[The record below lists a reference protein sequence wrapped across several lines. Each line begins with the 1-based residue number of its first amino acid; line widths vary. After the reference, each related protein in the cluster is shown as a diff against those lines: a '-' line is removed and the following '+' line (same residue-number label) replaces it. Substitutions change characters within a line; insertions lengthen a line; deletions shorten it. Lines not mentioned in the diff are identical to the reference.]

1 MTHLTESPIRTAL
14 FVDFDQVYGG
24 LYRIRPEAAE
34 RFATQPDK
42 WLRFFEE
49 GHHVQGLDDEAE
61 ATQRIILVRKCY
73 LNPVGSVRNAVPG
86 PYRAGPPLRDVQ
98 DSFSKYRAYFT
109 RAAFSVVDCPPL
121 TSRGKNSAD
130 IVMAMDIVDALG
142 HKTHFE
148 EFIILSGDADFTP
161 VLLRLRE
168 HDRATTILGDTL
180 VAAAYRAACDNQ
192 VRQQDF
198 IEQAMGMSAAAP
210 IARDTED
217 RPDGARPS
225 LITNVTHAV
234 ASYLRQ
240 GGPRPINHLIP
251 VFNGFPEFV
260 YPTDGLKWF
269 GYGSLTRLVDEMAQR
284 EPALEIDKSD
294 PSFWV
299 LSCLPSSESPSM
311 EDETEL
317 TDRIIAC
324 VRDIL
329 TKEPEPVPMARL
341 GQLVRHQLPLGQN
354 TDWPG
359 SVLFADLLR
368 DANDPHIAVI
378 PDPPGFAHDPIVHPR
393 REGRPQAP
401 GEQGPDMRALI
412 AKVTRVSGCPALRPD
427 EFRLLFE
434 QMAAELQHL
443 NGTSRVP
450 WTQWYLASAIYE
462 RCAEQ
467 GARISRDAVS
477 YVLTSLENAGYNWHA
492 GPDYHTGD
500 NLTDT
505 FLDNLEALCEGAR
518 LELSDEELGMLEEWI
533 SDTPFEPEAPAP
545 TEEDAAMALKN
556 ADAA

>member
-1 MTHLTESPIRTAL
+1 MAEAPIRTAL

-49 GHHVQGLDDEAE
+49 GQHVQGLGEGDEP
-61 ATQRIILVRKCY
+61 TQRVILVRKCY
-73 LNPVGSVRNAVPG
+73 LNPVGSVRNAMPSA
-86 PYRAGPPLRDVQ
+86 YRAGPPSRDSQ
-98 DSFSKYRAYFT
+98 DNFSKYRAYFT

-130 IVMAMDIVDALG
+130 IVMAMDIIDALA

-198 IEQAMGMSAAAP
+198 IEQAMGLSAAAP
-210 IARDTED
+210 IARDGDD
-217 RPDGARPS
+217 RSDNGRPL
-225 LITNVTHAV
+225 LIDNVTQAV
-234 ASYLRQ
+234 ATYLRQ

-260 YPTDGLKWF
+260 YPADGLKWF
-269 GYGSLTRLVDEMAQR
+269 GYGSLTRLVDEMASR
-284 EPALEIDKSD
+284 EAALQIDKSD

-299 LSCLPSSESPSM
+299 LSCAPAADLPPGE
-311 EDETEL
+311 EDEQAIET
-317 TDRIIAC
+317 IVAC
-324 VRDIL
+324 VKEIL
-329 TKEPEPVPMARL
+329 SNETDPIPLARL
-341 GQLVRHQLPLGQN
+341 GQIVRNRLQMDADTN
-354 TDWPG
+354 WPG
-359 SVLFADLLR
+359 GARFGDLLR
-368 DANDPHIAVI
+368 EANDPHVAVI
-378 PDPPGFAHDPIVHPR
+378 PDPPGFAHDPILHPR
-393 REGRPQAP
+393 QDGRPQGAIEP
-401 GEQGPDMRALI
+401 GDEMRALV

-443 NGTSRVP
+443 NGAAQVP

-467 GARISRDAVS
+467 GARITRDAVS

-492 GPDYHTGD
+492 GPGDHTPD
-500 NLTDT
+500 MLTDT

-518 LELSDEELGMLEEWI
+518 LELSDEELTLLEEWI
-533 SDTPFEPEAPAP
+533 SDTPLG
-545 TEEDAAMALKN
+545 TDAQD
-556 ADAA
+556 DATDVV

>member
-1 MTHLTESPIRTAL
+1 LAEAPIRTAL

-49 GHHVQGLDDEAE
+49 GCHVQGLDDNDEP
-61 ATQRIILVRKCY
+61 TQRVILVRKCY
-73 LNPVGSVRNAVPG
+73 LNPVGSVRNAAPN
-86 PYRAGPPLRDVQ
+86 PYRSGPPGRDSQ
-98 DSFSKYRAYFT
+98 DNFSKYRAYFT

-130 IVMAMDIVDALG
+130 IVMAMDIIDALA

-168 HDRATTILGDTL
+168 HDRATTILGDAL

-198 IEQAMGMSAAAP
+198 IEQAMGMSATAP
-210 IARDTED
+210 IAHDSED
-217 RPDGARPS
+217 RPDGSRPS
-225 LITNVTHAV
+225 LITNVTQAV
-234 ASYLRQ
+234 AAYLRQ

-284 EPALEIDKSD
+284 EPALQIDKSD

-299 LSCLPSSESPSM
+299 LSCLPSSETPP
-311 EDETEL
+311 EIDEEAL
-317 TDRIIAC
+317 TARIIAC

-329 TKEPEPVPMARL
+329 TKEPEPVPLARL
-341 GQLVRHQLPLGQN
+341 GQIVRHQLPLSQ
-354 TDWPG
+354 DAEWPG
-359 SVLFADLLR
+359 GARFGDLLR
-368 DANDPHIAVI
+368 DADDPHIAVI
-378 PDPPGFAHDPIVHPR
+378 MEPPGFAHDPILHPR
-393 REGRPQAP
+393 REGRPLPLAEP
-401 GEQGPDMRALI
+401 GSEMRALI

-427 EFRLLFE
+427 EFRMVFE

-443 NGTSRVP
+443 NGASRVP
-450 WTQWYLASAIYE
+450 WTQWYLASAVYE

-467 GARISRDAVS
+467 GASISRDAVS

-492 GPDYHTGD
+492 GSDYHNSD

-518 LELSDEELGMLEEWI
+518 LELSDEELMLLEEWI
-533 SDTPFEPEAPAP
+533 SDTPLEPEPLD
-545 TEEDAAMALKN
+545 TDSGEQAAAG
-556 ADAA
+556 

>member
-1 MTHLTESPIRTAL
+1 MAEAPIRTAL

-49 GHHVQGLDDEAE
+49 GQHVKGLDEGDEP
-61 ATQRIILVRKCY
+61 TQRVILVRKCY
-73 LNPVGSVRNAVPG
+73 LNPVGSVRNAVPS
-86 PYRAGPPLRDVQ
+86 PYRSGPPGRDAQ

-130 IVMAMDIVDALG
+130 IVMAMDIIDALG

-198 IEQAMGMSAAAP
+198 IEQAMGLSAAAP
-210 IARDTED
+210 ILHDAED

-225 LITNVTHAV
+225 LITNVTQAV

-260 YPTDGLKWF
+260 YPSDGLKWF
-269 GYGSLTRLVDEMAQR
+269 GYGSLTRLVDEMASR
-284 EPALEIDKSD
+284 EPALQIDKSD

-299 LSCLPSSESPSM
+299 LSCLPASDSSPDID
-311 EDETEL
+311 DEAL
-317 TDRIIAC
+317 IARIVTC
-324 VRDIL
+324 VKDIL
-329 TKEPEPVPMARL
+329 AKEPEPLPLARL
-341 GQLVRHQLPLGQN
+341 GQIVRHKLPLSQDA
-354 TDWPG
+354 DWPG
-359 SVLFADLLR
+359 GARFGDLLR

-378 PDPPGFAHDPIVHPR
+378 PDPPGFAHDPILQPR
-393 REGRPQAP
+393 REGRPQGATEP
-401 GEQGPDMRALI
+401 GDEMRALV
-412 AKVTRVSGCPALRPD
+412 AKVTQVSGCPALRPD

-443 NGTSRVP
+443 NGASRVP
-450 WTQWYLASAIYE
+450 WTQWYLASAVYE

-467 GARISRDAVS
+467 GGRITRDAVS

-492 GPDYHTGD
+492 GADYHSAD

-518 LELSDEELGMLEEWI
+518 LELSDDELALLEEWV
-533 SDTPFEPEAPAP
+533 SDTSVDPDAVEETPTERAEAP
-545 TEEDAAMALKN
+545 
-556 ADAA
+556 

>member
-1 MTHLTESPIRTAL
+1 MAEAPIRTAL

-49 GHHVQGLDDEAE
+49 GRHVQGLDDTDEP
-61 ATQRIILVRKCY
+61 TQRVILVRKCY
-73 LNPVGSVRNAVPG
+73 LNPVGSVRNAVAS
-86 PYRAGPPLRDVQ
+86 PYRSGPPIRDPQ

-198 IEQAMGMSAAAP
+198 IEQAMGMSATAP
-210 IARDTED
+210 IVQDAED

-225 LITNVTHAV
+225 LITNVTMAV
-234 ASYLRQ
+234 ANYLRQ

-284 EPALEIDKSD
+284 DPALQIDKSD

-299 LSCLPSSESPSM
+299 LSCLPSSETPPALDDA
-311 EDETEL
+311 EQ
-317 TDRIIAC
+317 TDRILAC

-329 TKEPEPVPMARL
+329 TKEPEPVPLARL
-341 GQLVRHQLPLGQN
+341 GQLVRHQLPLAQDA
-354 TDWPG
+354 DWPG
-359 SVLFADLLR
+359 GVPLAALLAD
-368 DANDPHIAVI
+368 AQDPHIAVI
-378 PDPPGFAHDPIVHPR
+378 ADPPGFAHDPIVHPR
-393 REGRPQAP
+393 RENRQLATT
-401 GEQGPDMRALI
+401 EEAHDLRALI
-412 AKVTRVSGCPALRPD
+412 AKVTRVSGCPALRPN

-450 WTQWYLASAIYE
+450 WTQWYLASAVYE

-467 GARISRDAVS
+467 GARITRDAVS

-492 GPDYHTGD
+492 GSDYHSAD

-518 LELSDEELGMLEEWI
+518 LELSDEELGLLEEWI
-533 SDTPFEPEAPAP
+533 SDTQVEPAPAESAP
-545 TEEDAAMALKN
+545 DEPAAAN
-556 ADAA
+556 

>member
-1 MTHLTESPIRTAL
+1 MAESPIRTAL

-49 GHHVQGLDDEAE
+49 GRHVEGWDNPED
-61 ATQRIILVRKCY
+61 ATQRVILVRKCY
-73 LNPVGSVRNAVPG
+73 LNPVGSVRHAIP
-86 PYRAGPPLRDVQ
+86 PAYRAGPPQHDPQ
-98 DSFSKYRAYFT
+98 DNFSKYRAYFT

-130 IVMAMDIVDALG
+130 IVMAMDIIDALG

-180 VAAAYRAACDNQ
+180 VAAAYRAACDNP

-198 IEQAMGMSAAAP
+198 IENAMGMSASAP
-210 IARDTED
+210 MVRDPED

-225 LITNVTHAV
+225 LITNVTAAV
-234 ASYLRQ
+234 AAYLRQ

-269 GYGSLTRLVDEMAQR
+269 GYGSLTRLVDEMAHLD
-284 EPALEIDKSD
+284 PALQIDKSD

-299 LSCLPSSESPSM
+299 LSCLPESEAPGTS
-311 EDETEL
+311 DEAL
-317 TDRIIAC
+317 TARILDC

-329 TKEPEPVPMARL
+329 AKEPDPVPLARL
-341 GQLVRHQLPLGQN
+341 GQLVRHQLPLPPDV
-354 TDWPG
+354 DWPG
-359 SVLFADLLR
+359 GVTFADLLN
-368 DANDPHIAVI
+368 DAEDPHIAVI
-378 PDPPGFAHDPIVHPR
+378 GDPPAFAHDPIVQPR
-393 REGRPQAP
+393 REARPPLPDEQAH
-401 GEQGPDMRALI
+401 DVRAVM
-412 AKVTRVSGCPALRPD
+412 AKVTRVSGCPALRPH
-427 EFRLLFE
+427 EFRMVFE

-443 NGTSRVP
+443 NGVSRVP
-450 WTQWYLASAIYE
+450 WTQWYLATAVYE

-467 GARISRDAVS
+467 GATIGRDAVT
-477 YVLTSLENAGYNWHA
+477 YVLTSLENADYNWHA
-492 GPDYHTGD
+492 GPDFHTAE

-505 FLDNLEALCEGAR
+505 FLDSLEALCEGAR
-518 LELSDEELGMLEEWI
+518 LELSDDELGMLEDWV
-533 SDTPFEPEAPAP
+533 SNSLYEP
-545 TEEDAAMALKN
+545 DAAEEPAQTPQV
-556 ADAA
+556 DAA

>member
-1 MTHLTESPIRTAL
+1 MAESPIRTAL

-49 GHHVQGLDDEAE
+49 GRHVLGADSDDET
-61 ATQRIILVRKCY
+61 TQRVILVRKCY
-73 LNPVGSVRNAVPG
+73 LNPVGSVRNAVAPA
-86 PYRAGPPLRDVQ
+86 YRSGPPNRDSQ

-130 IVMAMDIVDALG
+130 IVMAMDIIDALG

-192 VRQQDF
+192 VWQQDF
-198 IEQAMGMSAAAP
+198 IEHAMGMSAQAP
-210 IARDTED
+210 ITRDPED
-217 RPDGARPS
+217 RPDGSRPS
-225 LITNVTHAV
+225 LITNVTQAV
-234 ASYLRQ
+234 ANYLRQ

-269 GYGSLTRLVDEMAQR
+269 GYGSLTRLVDEMAGR
-284 EPALEIDKSD
+284 EPALQIDKSD

-299 LSCLPSSESPSM
+299 LSCLPSSETP
-311 EDETEL
+311 EQDEAAL
-317 TDRIIAC
+317 VQRIITC

-329 TKEPEPVPMARL
+329 TKEPEPVPLARL
-341 GQLVRHQLPLGQN
+341 GQLVRHQLPMAQN
-354 TDWPG
+354 ADWPG
-359 SVLFADLLR
+359 GRLLADLLR
-368 DANDPHIAVI
+368 GANDPHIAVI
-378 PDPPGFAHDPIVHPR
+378 GDPPVLAHDPIVHPR
-393 REGRPQAP
+393 REGRQQAAAEP
-401 GEQGPDMRALI
+401 GHDMKALVT
-412 AKVTRVSGCPALRPD
+412 KVTRVSGCPALRSD
-427 EFRLLFE
+427 EFRLMFE

-443 NGTSRVP
+443 NGASRVP
-450 WTQWYLASAIYE
+450 WTQWYLASAVYE

-467 GARISRDAVS
+467 VARITRDAVS

-492 GPDYHTGD
+492 GPDYHSAD

-518 LELSDEELGMLEEWI
+518 LELTDEELGMLEEWI
-533 SDTPFEPEAPAP
+533 SDTPFEGDEAA
-545 TEEDAAMALKN
+545 EAAQSE

>member
-1 MTHLTESPIRTAL
+1 MAEAPIRTAL

-49 GHHVQGLDDEAE
+49 GRHVQGLLEDDET
-61 ATQRIILVRKCY
+61 TQRVILVRKCY
-73 LNPVGSVRNAVPG
+73 LNPVGSVRNSAAG
-86 PYRAGPPLRDVQ
+86 QFRAGLPVRDTQ
-98 DSFSKYRAYFT
+98 DNFSKYRAYFT

-130 IVMAMDIVDALG
+130 IVMAMDIIDALG

-198 IEQAMGMSAAAP
+198 IEQAMGLSAAAAP
-210 IARDTED
+210 VRDAED
-217 RPDGARPS
+217 RADGGRSS
-225 LITNVTHAV
+225 LIANVTRAV
-234 ASYLRQ
+234 AAYLRQ

-269 GYGSLTRLVDEMAQR
+269 GYGSLTRLADEMAQR
-284 EPALEIDKSD
+284 DPAIQIDKSD

-299 LSCLPSSESPSM
+299 LSCLPESESEP
-311 EDETEL
+311 EADPEET
-317 TDRIIAC
+317 TARIVAC

-329 TKEPEPVPMARL
+329 AKEPEPVPLARL
-341 GQLVRHQLPLGQN
+341 GQLVRSQLPMHRDA
-354 TDWPG
+354 DWPNG
-359 SVLFADLLR
+359 ARFADLLR
-368 DANDPHIAVI
+368 DAEDPHIAVI
-378 PDPPGFAHDPIVHPR
+378 PDPPGFAHDPIVHPL
-393 REGRPQAP
+393 REGRSPSQTGP
-401 GEQGPDMRALI
+401 GDEMRALV
-412 AKVTRVSGCPALRPD
+412 AKITQVSGCPALRPN

-443 NGTSRVP
+443 NGASRVP
-450 WTQWYLASAIYE
+450 WTQWYLASAVYE

-467 GARISRDAVS
+467 GARITRDAVS

-492 GPDYHTGD
+492 GADYHTGD

-518 LELSDEELGMLEEWI
+518 LELSDAELALLEEWI
-533 SDTPFEPEAPAP
+533 SDAQIEPDAHPEEPAEP
-545 TEEDAAMALKN
+545 TELQ
-556 ADAA
+556 

>member
-1 MTHLTESPIRTAL
+1 MAEAPIRTAL

-49 GHHVQGLDDEAE
+49 GRHVQGLLEDDET
-61 ATQRIILVRKCY
+61 TQRVILVRKCY
-73 LNPVGSVRNAVPG
+73 LNPVGSVRNSAAG
-86 PYRAGPPLRDVQ
+86 QFRAGLPVRDAQ
-98 DSFSKYRAYFT
+98 DNFSKYRAYFT

-130 IVMAMDIVDALG
+130 IVMAMDIIDALG

-198 IEQAMGMSAAAP
+198 IEQAMGLSAAAP
-210 IARDTED
+210 IARDSED

-225 LITNVTHAV
+225 LITNVTQAV
-234 ASYLRQ
+234 ATYLRQ

-260 YPTDGLKWF
+260 YPADGLKWF
-269 GYGSLTRLVDEMAQR
+269 GYGSLTRLADEMAQR
-284 EPALEIDKSD
+284 EPALQIDKSD

-299 LSCLPSSESPSM
+299 LSCLPASEAPPEP
-311 EDETEL
+311 EDAEVTA
-317 TDRIIAC
+317 RIIAC

-329 TKEPEPVPMARL
+329 TKEPEPVPLARL
-341 GQLVRHQLPLGQN
+341 GQLVRHQLPGLHDR
-354 TDWPG
+354 DWPG
-359 SVLFADLLR
+359 GVRFADLLR
-368 DANDPHIAVI
+368 DANDAHIAVL
-378 PDPPGFAHDPIVHPR
+378 PDPPGFAHDPILHPR
-393 REGRPQAP
+393 REGRLQGATEP
-401 GEQGPDMRALI
+401 GGEMRALV
-412 AKVTRVSGCPALRPD
+412 AKVTQVSGCPALRSD

-443 NGTSRVP
+443 NGASRVP
-450 WTQWYLASAIYE
+450 WTQWYLASAVYE

-467 GARISRDAVS
+467 GARITRDAVS

-492 GPDYHTGD
+492 GSDYHTSD
-500 NLTDT
+500 ALTDT
-505 FLDNLEALCEGAR
+505 FLDNVEALCEGAR
-518 LELSDEELGMLEEWI
+518 LELSDDELTLLEEWI
-533 SDTPFEPEAPAP
+533 SDAQIMPESAGEEAGDPAEVGQGTAP
-545 TEEDAAMALKN
+545 
-556 ADAA
+556 

>member
-1 MTHLTESPIRTAL
+1 MAESPIRTAL

-49 GHHVQGLDDEAE
+49 GRHVIGPDSEE
-61 ATQRIILVRKCY
+61 ETTQRVILVRKCY
-73 LNPVGSVRNAVPG
+73 LNPVGSVRNAVAPS
-86 PYRAGPPLRDVQ
+86 YRSGPPIRDSQ

-130 IVMAMDIVDALG
+130 IVMAMDIIDALG

-192 VRQQDF
+192 VWQQDF
-198 IEQAMGMSAAAP
+198 IEHAMGMSAQAP
-210 IARDTED
+210 ITRDPED

-225 LITNVTHAV
+225 LITNVTQAV
-234 ASYLRQ
+234 ANYLRQ

-269 GYGSLTRLVDEMAQR
+269 GYGSLTRLVDEMAGR
-284 EPALEIDKSD
+284 EPALQIDKSD

-299 LSCLPSSESPSM
+299 LSCLPSSETP
-311 EDETEL
+311 EQDEAAL
-317 TDRIIAC
+317 IQRIIAC

-329 TKEPEPVPMARL
+329 TKEPEPVPLARL
-341 GQLVRHQLPLGQN
+341 GQLVRHQLPMAQDA
-354 TDWPG
+354 DWPG
-359 SVLFADLLR
+359 GRLLADLLR
-368 DANDPHIAVI
+368 EANDPHIAVI
-378 PDPPGFAHDPIVHPR
+378 SDPPGFAHDPIVHPR
-393 REGRPQAP
+393 REGRQQPSAD
-401 GEQGPDMRALI
+401 QGHDIKALMT
-412 AKVTRVSGCPALRPD
+412 KVTRVSGCPALRPS
-427 EFRLLFE
+427 EFRLMFE

-443 NGTSRVP
+443 NGASRVP
-450 WTQWYLASAIYE
+450 WTQWYLASAVYE

-492 GPDYHTGD
+492 GPDYHSAD

-518 LELSDEELGMLEEWI
+518 LELTDEELGMLEEWI
-533 SDTPFEPEAPAP
+533 SDTPFEGDEASEAAEPE
-545 TEEDAAMALKN
+545 

>member
-1 MTHLTESPIRTAL
+1 MAESPIRTAL

-49 GHHVQGLDDEAE
+49 GRHVLGPDTDEE
-61 ATQRIILVRKCY
+61 TTQRVILVRKCY
-73 LNPVGSVRNAVPG
+73 LNPVGSVRNSVSSFH
-86 PYRAGPPLRDVQ
+86 RSGPPVRDPQ

-130 IVMAMDIVDALG
+130 IVMAMDIIDALA

-192 VRQQDF
+192 VWQQDF
-198 IEQAMGMSAAAP
+198 IEHAMGMSAQAP
-210 IARDTED
+210 ITRDPED

-225 LITNVTHAV
+225 LITNVTQAV
-234 ASYLRQ
+234 ANYLRQ

-269 GYGSLTRLVDEMAQR
+269 GYGSLTRLVDEMAGR
-284 EPALEIDKSD
+284 EPALQVDKSD

-299 LSCLPSSESPSM
+299 LSCLPSSETP
-311 EDETEL
+311 EPDEGEL
-317 TDRIIAC
+317 TRRIVAC

-329 TKEPEPVPMARL
+329 TKEPEPVPLARL
-341 GQLVRHQLPLGQN
+341 GQLVRHQLPMAQN
-354 TDWPG
+354 ADWPG
-359 SVLFADLLR
+359 GGLLADLLR
-368 DANDPHIAVI
+368 GANDPHIAVI
-378 PDPPGFAHDPIVHPR
+378 PDPPGFAHDPILHPR
-393 REGRPQAP
+393 REGRPQQPA
-401 GEQGPDMRALI
+401 EQGHDMKALVT
-412 AKVTRVSGCPALRPD
+412 KVTRVSGCPALRSD
-427 EFRLLFE
+427 EFRLMFE

-443 NGTSRVP
+443 NGASRVP
-450 WTQWYLASAIYE
+450 WTQWYLASAVYE

-492 GPDYHTGD
+492 GPDYHSAD

-518 LELSDEELGMLEEWI
+518 LELTDEELGMLEEWI
-533 SDTPFEPEAPAP
+533 SDTPFEPDGSSETAEP
-545 TEEDAAMALKN
+545 E

>member
-1 MTHLTESPIRTAL
+1 MAEAPIRTAL

-49 GHHVQGLDDEAE
+49 GRHVQGFDENE
-61 ATQRIILVRKCY
+61 EPTQRVILVRKCY
-73 LNPVGSVRNAVPG
+73 LNPVGSVRNSMPG
-86 PYRAGPPLRDVQ
+86 PFRNGTPGRDAQ
-98 DSFSKYRAYFT
+98 DNFSKYRAYFT

-130 IVMAMDIVDALG
+130 IVMAMDIIDALG

-198 IEQAMGMSAAAP
+198 IEQAMGLTAATAVP
-210 IARDTED
+210 RDVED
-217 RPDGARPS
+217 RPDGTRPS
-225 LITNVTHAV
+225 LVTNVTQAV

-260 YPTDGLKWF
+260 YPADGLKWF
-269 GYGSLTRLVDEMAQR
+269 GFGSLTRLVEEMAQR
-284 EPALEIDKSD
+284 EPTLQIDKND

-299 LSCLPSSESPSM
+299 LSCLPATDSP
-311 EDETEL
+311 TEPVDNADL
-317 TDRIIAC
+317 IAQVLGC
-324 VRDIL
+324 VREIL
-329 TKEPEPVPMARL
+329 AQEPEPVPLARL
-341 GQLVRHQLPLGQN
+341 GQLVRHHLPTLR
-354 TDWPG
+354 DSEWPG
-359 SVLFADLLR
+359 GARLGDLLR
-368 DANDPHIAVI
+368 DAQDPHIVVL
-378 PDPPGFAHDPIVHPR
+378 PHPPGYAHDPILQPL
-393 REGRPQAP
+393 REGRLHAAT
-401 GEQGPDMRALI
+401 EHDDEMRALV
-412 AKVTRVSGCPALRPD
+412 AKITQVSGCPALRPD
-427 EFRLLFE
+427 EYRLLFE

-443 NGTSRVP
+443 NGTSQVP
-450 WTQWYLASAIYE
+450 WTQWYLASAVYE

-467 GARISRDAVS
+467 GARITRDAVS
-477 YVLTSLENAGYNWHA
+477 YVLTSLENAGYNWQA
-492 GPDYHTGD
+492 GPDYHTSD

-505 FLDNLEALCEGAR
+505 FLDNVEALCEGAR
-518 LELSDEELGMLEEWI
+518 LELSDEELALLEEWI
-533 SDTPFEPEAPAP
+533 CDAPAEPVATEAPSGDP
-545 TEEDAAMALKN
+545 VQVE
-556 ADAA
+556 

>member
-1 MTHLTESPIRTAL
+1 MAEAPIRTAL

-49 GHHVQGLDDEAE
+49 GRHVQGLDEAE
-61 ATQRIILVRKCY
+61 DATQRVILVRKCY
-73 LNPVGSVRNAVPG
+73 LNPVGSVRNAVATS
-86 PYRAGPPLRDVQ
+86 YRAGAPARDSQ
-98 DSFSKYRAYFT
+98 ESFSKYRAYFT

-130 IVMAMDIVDALG
+130 IVMAMDIIDALA
-142 HKTHFE
+142 HKTQFE

-198 IEQAMGMSAAAP
+198 IEQAMGMSASAA
-210 IARDTED
+210 IARDPED

-225 LITNVTHAV
+225 LITNVTQAV

-260 YPTDGLKWF
+260 YPADGLKWF
-269 GYGSLTRLVDEMAQR
+269 GYGSLTRLVDEMAGRDPRLQV
-284 EPALEIDKSD
+284 DKSD

-299 LSCLPSSESPSM
+299 LSCLPESDAPPTA
-311 EDETEL
+311 DEAEMIE
-317 TDRIIAC
+317 RILVC

-329 TKEPEPVPMARL
+329 TKEPEPVPLARL
-341 GQLVRHQLPLGQN
+341 GQIVRHQLPLGPDA
-354 TDWPG
+354 DWPG
-359 SVLFADLLR
+359 GALFADLLR
-368 DANDPHIAVI
+368 NAHDPHIAVI
-378 PDPPGFAHDPIVHPR
+378 PEPPGFAYDPVSHAR
-393 REGRPQAP
+393 RESRGRPIADEAS
-401 GEQGPDMRALI
+401 GMRALI
-412 AKVTRVSGCPALRPD
+412 DKVTQVSGCPALRPA

-443 NGTSRVP
+443 NGASRVP
-450 WTQWYLASAIYE
+450 WTQWYLASAVYE

-467 GARISRDAVS
+467 GARISRDSVS

-492 GPDYHTGD
+492 GSDYHTDD

-518 LELSDEELGMLEEWI
+518 LELSDDELALLESWV
-533 SDTPFEPEAPAP
+533 SDTPVDLDTDSTHEDREA
-545 TEEDAAMALKN
+545 AA
-556 ADAA
+556 D

>member
-1 MTHLTESPIRTAL
+1 MAESPIRTAL

-49 GHHVQGLDDEAE
+49 GHHVQGLEDENE

-73 LNPVGSVRNAVPG
+73 LNPVGSVRNAVPS
-86 PYRAGPPLRDVQ
+86 PFRSGPPLRDTQ

-130 IVMAMDIVDALG
+130 IVMAMDIIDALG

-210 IARDTED
+210 IARDAED

-225 LITNVTHAV
+225 LITNVTQAV
-234 ASYLRQ
+234 ASYLHQ

-284 EPALEIDKSD
+284 DPTLQIDKSD

-299 LSCLPSSESPSM
+299 LSSSPSSEFPPTQ
-311 EDETEL
+311 DEAEL
-317 TDRIIAC
+317 TDRIVAC

-329 TKEPEPVPMARL
+329 TKEPEPVPLARL
-341 GQLVRHQLPLGQN
+341 GQLVRHQLPLAQDA
-354 TDWPG
+354 DWPG
-359 SVLFADLLR
+359 GVLFADLLR
-368 DANDPHIAVI
+368 GAHDPHIAII

-393 REGRPQAP
+393 REARPQTA
-401 GEQGPDMRALI
+401 GEQGHDLRALI

-443 NGTSRVP
+443 NGASRVP
-450 WTQWYLASAIYE
+450 WTQWYLASAVYE

-467 GARISRDAVS
+467 GARITRDAVS

-533 SDTPFEPEAPAP
+533 SDTPFEPESAAPA
-545 TEEDAAMALKN
+545 EADATPAPPN

>member
-1 MTHLTESPIRTAL
+1 MAEAPIRTAL

-49 GHHVQGLDDEAE
+49 GQHVKGLDEGDE
-61 ATQRIILVRKCY
+61 ATQRVILVRKCY
-73 LNPVGSVRNAVPG
+73 LNPVGSVRNAAPS
-86 PYRAGPPLRDVQ
+86 PYRSGPPSRDLQ
-98 DSFSKYRAYFT
+98 DNFSKYRAYFT

-130 IVMAMDIVDALG
+130 IVMAMDIIDALG

-198 IEQAMGMSAAAP
+198 IEQAMGLSAAAP
-210 IARDTED
+210 IARDADD
-217 RPDGARPS
+217 RSDGSRPT
-225 LITNVTHAV
+225 LIDHVTQAV
-234 ASYLRQ
+234 AAYLRQ

-260 YPTDGLKWF
+260 YPSDGLKWF
-269 GYGSLTRLVDEMAQR
+269 GYGSLTRLVDEMASR
-284 EPALEIDKSD
+284 EDALQVDKSD

-299 LSCLPSSESPSM
+299 LSCLPS
-311 EDETEL
+311 EDMPDAPDDDDATAA
-317 TDRIIAC
+317 IVAC
-324 VRDIL
+324 VKDIL
-329 TKEPEPVPMARL
+329 SSEPEPIPLARL
-341 GQLVRHQLPLGQN
+341 GQIVRHRLQLGQDA
-354 TDWPG
+354 DWPG
-359 SVLFADLLR
+359 GARFGDLLR
-368 DANDPHIAVI
+368 DANDPHIVVI
-378 PDPPGFAHDPIVHPR
+378 PDPPGFAHDPIAYPG
-393 REGRPQAP
+393 REGRPQGAIEP
-401 GEQGPDMRALI
+401 GDEMRALV
-412 AKVTRVSGCPALRPD
+412 AKITQVSGCPALRPA

-434 QMAAELQHL
+434 QMAAELQTL
-443 NGTSRVP
+443 NGAARVP
-450 WTQWYLASAIYE
+450 WTQWYLASAVYE

-467 GARISRDAVS
+467 GARITRDAVS

-492 GPDYHTGD
+492 GPDYHTAD
-500 NLTDT
+500 TLTDT

-518 LELSDEELGMLEEWI
+518 LELSDDELGLLEEWV
-533 SDTPFEPEAPAP
+533 SDTLIEHDTSEAPPEEPAAP
-545 TEEDAAMALKN
+545 
-556 ADAA
+556 

>member
-1 MTHLTESPIRTAL
+1 MAESPIRTAL

-49 GHHVQGLDDEAE
+49 GHHVQGLEDENE

-73 LNPVGSVRNAVPG
+73 LNPVGSVRNAVPS
-86 PYRAGPPLRDVQ
+86 PFRSGPPLRDTQ

-130 IVMAMDIVDALG
+130 IVMAMDIIDALG

-210 IARDTED
+210 IARDAED

-225 LITNVTHAV
+225 LITNVTQAV
-234 ASYLRQ
+234 ASYLHQ

-284 EPALEIDKSD
+284 DPTLQIDKSD

-299 LSCLPSSESPSM
+299 LSSSPSSEFPPTQ
-311 EDETEL
+311 DETEL
-317 TDRIIAC
+317 TDRIVAC

-329 TKEPEPVPMARL
+329 SREPEPVPLARL
-341 GQLVRHQLPLGQN
+341 GQLVRHQLPLAQDA
-354 TDWPG
+354 DWPG
-359 SVLFADLLR
+359 GVLFADLLR
-368 DANDPHIAVI
+368 GAHDPHIAII

-393 REGRPQAP
+393 REARPQTA
-401 GEQGPDMRALI
+401 GEQGHDLRALI

-443 NGTSRVP
+443 NGASRVP
-450 WTQWYLASAIYE
+450 WTQWYLASAVYE

-467 GARISRDAVS
+467 GARITRDAVS

-533 SDTPFEPEAPAP
+533 SDTPFEPESAAPA
-545 TEEDAAMALKN
+545 EADATPAPPN

>member
-1 MTHLTESPIRTAL
+1 MAESPIRTAL

-49 GHHVQGLDDEAE
+49 GRHVLGSDTEEE
-61 ATQRIILVRKCY
+61 ATQRVILVRKCY
-73 LNPVGSVRNAVPG
+73 LNPVGSVRNAVASS
-86 PYRAGPPLRDVQ
+86 YRSGPPIRDTQ

-130 IVMAMDIVDALG
+130 IVMAMDIIDALA

-192 VRQQDF
+192 VWQQDF
-198 IEQAMGMSAAAP
+198 IEHAMGMSAQAP
-210 IARDTED
+210 ITRDPED

-225 LITNVTHAV
+225 LITNVTQAV
-234 ASYLRQ
+234 ANYLRQ

-269 GYGSLTRLVDEMAQR
+269 GYGSLTRLVDEMAGR
-284 EPALEIDKSD
+284 EPALQIDKSD

-299 LSCLPSSESPSM
+299 LSCLPGSETP
-311 EDETEL
+311 EQDEAAL

-329 TKEPEPVPMARL
+329 TKEPEPVPLARL
-341 GQLVRHQLPLGQN
+341 GQLVRHQLPMAQN
-354 TDWPG
+354 ADWPG
-359 SVLFADLLR
+359 GRLLADLLR
-368 DANDPHIAVI
+368 EANDPHIAVI
-378 PDPPGFAHDPIVHPR
+378 SAPPGFAHDPIVHPR
-393 REGRPQAP
+393 REGLQQAAAEP
-401 GEQGPDMRALI
+401 GHDMLALVT
-412 AKVTRVSGCPALRPD
+412 KVTRVSGCPGLRSD
-427 EFRLLFE
+427 EFRLMFE

-443 NGTSRVP
+443 NGASRVP
-450 WTQWYLASAIYE
+450 WTQWYLASAVYE

-467 GARISRDAVS
+467 GARITRDAVS

-492 GPDYHTGD
+492 GPDYHSSD

-518 LELSDEELGMLEEWI
+518 LELTDEELGMLEEWI
-533 SDTPFEPEAPAP
+533 SDTPFEG
-545 TEEDAAMALKN
+545 EDASEAAESN

>member
-1 MTHLTESPIRTAL
+1 MAEAPIRTAL

-49 GHHVQGLDDEAE
+49 GQHVQGLDENDEP
-61 ATQRIILVRKCY
+61 TQRVILVRKCY
-73 LNPVGSVRNAVPG
+73 LNPVGSVRNSVPG
-86 PYRAGPPLRDVQ
+86 LYRAGLPVRDTQ
-98 DSFSKYRAYFT
+98 DNFSKYRAYFT

-130 IVMAMDIVDALG
+130 IVMAMDIIDALG

-198 IEQAMGMSAAAP
+198 IEQAMGLSAATVQDA
-210 IARDTED
+210 ED

-225 LITNVTHAV
+225 LITNVTQAV
-234 ASYLRQ
+234 AAYLRQ

-260 YPTDGLKWF
+260 YPADGLKWF
-269 GYGSLTRLVDEMAQR
+269 GFGSLTRLVDEMAQR
-284 EPALEIDKSD
+284 EPALQVDKSD

-299 LSCLPSSESPSM
+299 LSCLPAPEGSDDP
-311 EDETEL
+311 EDQEEL
-317 TDRIIAC
+317 TARILGC

-329 TKEPEPVPMARL
+329 AKEPEPVPLARL
-341 GQLVRHQLPLGQN
+341 GHLVRHQLPSVRDGE
-354 TDWPG
+354 WPG
-359 SVLFADLLR
+359 GVRLVDLLQ
-368 DANDPHIAVI
+368 DADDPHIAVI
-378 PDPPGFAHDPIVHPR
+378 PDPPGFAHDPILHPR
-393 REGRPQAP
+393 REGRPQAA
-401 GEQGPDMRALI
+401 EQGQEMRALI
-412 AKVTRVSGCPALRPD
+412 AKITQVSGCPALKPH

-443 NGTSRVP
+443 NGASQVP
-450 WTQWYLASAIYE
+450 WTQWYLASAVYE

-467 GARISRDAVS
+467 GARITRDAVS
-477 YVLTSLENAGYNWHA
+477 YVLTSLENAGYNWQA
-492 GPDYHTGD
+492 GPDYHTSD

-505 FLDNLEALCEGAR
+505 FLDNVEALCEGAR
-518 LELSDEELGMLEEWI
+518 LELSDEELALLEEWI
-533 SDTPFEPEAPAP
+533 CDTQPEPEPEA
-545 TEEDAAMALKN
+545 EEPDSSNTVQAG
-556 ADAA
+556 